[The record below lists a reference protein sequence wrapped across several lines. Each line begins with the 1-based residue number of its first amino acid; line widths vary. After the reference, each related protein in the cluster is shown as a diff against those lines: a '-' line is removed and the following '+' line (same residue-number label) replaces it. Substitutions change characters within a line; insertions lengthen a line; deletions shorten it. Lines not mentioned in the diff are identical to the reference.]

1 MKVFQLPFWLVPPD
15 SIEAGIIVKLFI
27 NKTGGRRCN
36 VRLRF
41 KSRHKTLTIMLVMII
56 VSISLIYNYA
66 SYNNLLGAF
75 KNNSRQLPIYC
86 VDTPEKKIA
95 ISFDAAWGAD
105 YTEELLR
112 ILKKYDVKTT
122 FFLVGFWVDKYPDMV
137 KRIDEEG
144 HEIGNH
150 SSRHPQMSKL
160 SKEQII
166 EELTKTS
173 QKIEAITNK
182 KVTLFR
188 PPFGDYNNRLI
199 ETSRE
204 LGLQVIQWDVDSL
217 DYKDYGADAIVKRVL
232 SKVKN
237 GSIVLFHNNA
247 TYTKDALPIILE
259 NLQKEDYKIVPIS
272 ELIYKENYYI
282 DHTGMQRL
290 LE

>member
-1 MKVFQLPFWLVPPD
+1 MKL
-15 SIEAGIIVKLFI
+15 
-27 NKTGGRRCN
+27 
-36 VRLRF
+36 RL
-41 KSRHKTLTIMLVMII
+41 ILVMMII
-56 VSISLIYNYA
+56 SISMVYNYLG
-66 SYNNLLGAF
+66 YDPLINVFRNN
-75 KNNSRQLPIYC
+75 NRELPIYC

-105 YTEELLR
+105 YTEGLLKT
-112 ILKKYDVKTT
+112 LKNYDVKTT

-150 SSRHPQMSKL
+150 SSKHPHMSQL

-166 EELTKTS
+166 EELTRTS
-173 QKIEAITNK
+173 EKIEAITSK

-199 ETSRE
+199 ETSRG
-204 LGLQVIQWDVDSL
+204 LGIQAIQWDVDSL
-217 DYKDYGADAIVKRVL
+217 DYKDYGTDAIVRRVL

-247 TYTKDALPIILE
+247 TYTADALPIILDS
-259 NLQKEDYKIVPIS
+259 LQKEGYKIVPVS
-272 ELIYKENYYI
+272 ELIYKDNYYI
-282 DHTGMQRL
+282 DHTGMQKL
-290 LE
+290 LR

>member
-1 MKVFQLPFWLVPPD
+1 MKAWYKNRNF
-15 SIEAGIIVKLFI
+15 
-27 NKTGGRRCN
+27 
-36 VRLRF
+36 RLN
-41 KSRHKTLTIMLVMII
+41 IMLVAMI
-56 VSISLIYNYA
+56 VCISLVYNYTGY
-66 SYNNLLGAF
+66 SRILNVF
-75 KNNSRQLPIYC
+75 RNNSRELPVYC

-105 YTEELLR
+105 FTPDLLE

-122 FFLVGFWVDKYPDMV
+122 FFLVGFWVDKYPEMV
-137 KRIDEEG
+137 SLIDSEG

-150 SSRHPQMSKL
+150 SSKHPHMSQL
-160 SKEQII
+160 SREQITA
-166 EELTKTS
+166 ELKKTS
-173 QKIEAITNK
+173 EKIEALTNK

-247 TYTKDALPIILE
+247 TYTKDALPVILE
-259 NLQKEDYKIVPIS
+259 NLQKEGYKIVPVS
-272 ELIYKENYYI
+272 ELIYKDNYYI
-282 DHTGMQRL
+282 DHTGMQKL
-290 LE
+290 LR

>member
-1 MKVFQLPFWLVPPD
+1 MKPVF
-15 SIEAGIIVKLFI
+15 SKNSRKL
-27 NKTGGRRCN
+27 N
-36 VRLRF
+36 
-41 KSRHKTLTIMLVMII
+41 IMLVMLV

-66 SYNNLLGAF
+66 GYSQLLNVF
-75 KNNSRQLPIYC
+75 RNNSRELPVYC
-86 VDTPEKKIA
+86 VDTPEKKVA

-105 YTEELLR
+105 HTEDLLT

-122 FFLVGFWVDKYPDMV
+122 FFLVGFWVDKYPEMV

-150 SSRHPQMSKL
+150 SSKHPHMSEL
-160 SKEQII
+160 SKEQIV
-166 EELTKTS
+166 EELSKTS
-173 QKIEAITNK
+173 NKIEAITNK
-182 KVTLFR
+182 KVILFR

-199 ETSRE
+199 VTSRE

-217 DYKDYGADAIVKRVL
+217 DYKDYGSDAIVKRVL

-247 TYTKDALPIILE
+247 TYTEDALPVILE
-259 NLQKEDYKIVPIS
+259 NLQKEGYRIVPIS

-282 DHTGMQRL
+282 DHTGMQKL
-290 LE
+290 LR

>member
-1 MKVFQLPFWLVPPD
+1 ML
-15 SIEAGIIVKLFI
+15 IAMIV
-27 NKTGGRRCN
+27 C
-36 VRLRF
+36 
-41 KSRHKTLTIMLVMII
+41 
-56 VSISLIYNYA
+56 ISLVYNYA
-66 SYNNLLGAF
+66 GYSRILNVF
-75 KNNSRQLPIYC
+75 RNNSRELPVYC
-86 VDTPEKKIA
+86 VDTAEKKIA

-105 YTEELLR
+105 FTPDLLA

-122 FFLVGFWVDKYPDMV
+122 FFLVGFWVDKYPEMV
-137 KRIDEEG
+137 KQIDTEG

-150 SSRHPQMSKL
+150 SSKHPHMSQL
-160 SKEQII
+160 SKEQITA
-166 EELTKTS
+166 ELKRTS
-173 QKIEAITNK
+173 DKIEALTNK

-217 DYKDYGADAIVKRVL
+217 DYKDYGTEAIVKRVL

-259 NLQKEDYKIVPIS
+259 NLQKEGYKIVPVS
-272 ELIYKENYYI
+272 ELIYKDNYYI
-282 DHTGMQRL
+282 DHTGMQKL
-290 LE
+290 LR